1 MEHEESRTIGQL
13 LKADRVGKGLSQENY
28 ARELGMRRVYLA
40 QIEEGHPKYPKKYIP
55 AISAMLGI
63 SIPML
68 AQIAGVLTAEDELI
82 HEVALHE
89 EHARYTINGHA
100 DQLRSEATALIE
112 HFDERQLRRGV
123 TGVAYDRRNTRCGP
137 PHGRGD
143 AAYGVRASMT
153 RRAVLLARQSL
164 KKSPDSVSASPSRST
179 T

>member
-112 HFDERQLRRGV
+112 HFDERQLGAALQVLHMIDETPAAARLMVVEMR
-123 TGVAYDRRNTRCGP
+123 P
-137 PHGRGD
+137 MD
-143 AAYGVRASMT
+143 AD
-153 RRAVLLARQSL
+153 QS
-164 KKSPDSVSASPSRST
+164 
-179 T
+179 